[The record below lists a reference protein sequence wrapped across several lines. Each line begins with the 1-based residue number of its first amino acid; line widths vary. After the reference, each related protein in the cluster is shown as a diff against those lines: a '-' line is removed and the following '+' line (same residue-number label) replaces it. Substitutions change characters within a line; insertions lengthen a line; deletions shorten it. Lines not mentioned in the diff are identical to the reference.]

1 MFWLGF
7 SVVSFKQQDK
17 FPDFVTYYYVSFQ
30 HLCTIEN
37 HSSPHIHLTYIMFF
51 YFIRRFR
58 FTRTE
63 NRHIFFEV
71 NVLASF
77 EKFGGKTNGC
87 PWPQPCYKRKGTD
100 HFMTNV
106 VFKRV
111 CMLVI
116 FISGN
121 VNVFEFILWKYL
133 MSVFYRISAINSYRL
148 LTSTSSEV
156 KNEWCYAYTLRMCL
170 HDKHGDNFN
179 L

>member
-37 HSSPHIHLTYIMFF
+37 HGSPLIHLTHIMFF

-58 FTRTE
+58 FTMTE
-63 NRHIFFEV
+63 NRHIFLKFET
-71 NVLASF
+71 
-77 EKFGGKTNGC
+77 FGRKTNGS
-87 PWPQPCYKRKGTD
+87 PWPQPCYKRIRIE
-100 HFMTNV
+100 HFVTNV
-106 VFKRV
+106 ILKRV

-116 FISGN
+116 FVSDN
-121 VNVFEFILWKYL
+121 VNVFELIRWKFL
-133 MSVFYRISAINSYRL
+133 MSVVYRISAISSYRL
-148 LTSTSSEV
+148 FTSTSSEV
-156 KNEWCYAYTLRMCL
+156 RNEWCCTYTLHMCL
-170 HDKHGDNFN
+170 HDRHRDNFN